1 MKEQTSI
8 VLMNFS
14 GIYEEE
20 RFWKEKQ
27 VSWID
32 AKDICGTNCYCD
44 DEAIAEINKRTE
56 SHSFAGIHFID
67 SGNYHYMTK
76 LWLAK
81 IEKPFALLVYDN
93 HTDMQPPAFGGIL
106 SCGGWIAASLEELE
120 NLKHVILIGPDEAA
134 YEQVEET
141 LKEKVTF
148 LSREKLQEMDDAE
161 VNRFL
166 TEALYEVCNWD
177 KIMSSQ
183 GGSEKISKELSGEI
197 LPLYIS
203 IDKDVLCPDDA
214 QTTWSQGDM
223 KLTTLLSSVKTVL
236 KCAKENDGKIA
247 GVDICGEADV
257 EAAHENEA
265 NDLANEKL
273 LEILTDFHSKAGW
286 GSDQAK

>member
-20 RFWKEKQ
+20 RFWKERQ

-56 SHSFAGIHFID
+56 NHSFAGIHFID

-76 LWLAK
+76 LWLTK
-81 IEKPFALLVYDN
+81 IKKPFALLVYDN

-106 SCGGWIAASLEELE
+106 SCGGWIAASLEELK
-120 NLKHVILIGPDEAA
+120 NLEHVILIGPDEAA
-134 YEQVEET
+134 YEQVEEE
-141 LKEKVTF
+141 LKEKVIF
-148 LSREKLQEMDDAE
+148 LSREKLQEMNDAE
-161 VNRFL
+161 ISRFL
-166 TEALYEVCNWD
+166 TEVLCET
-177 KIMSSQ
+177 
-183 GGSEKISKELSGEI
+183 

-203 IDKDVLCPDDA
+203 IDKDVVCPDDA

-223 KLTTLLSSVKTVL
+223 KLTTLLSGVKTVL
-236 KCAKENDGKIA
+236 ECAKKTGGEIV

-273 LEILTDFHSKAGW
+273 LEILNTYF
-286 GSDQAK
+286 

>member
-14 GIYEEE
+14 RIYEEE
-20 RFWKEKQ
+20 RFWKDRQ
-27 VSWID
+27 VSWIE
-32 AKDICGTNCYCD
+32 ARDICGTNCYCD

-76 LWLAK
+76 LWLTK

-93 HTDMQPPAFGGIL
+93 HTDMQPPAFGGLL
-106 SCGGWIAASLEELE
+106 SCGGWIVASLEELE

-148 LSREKLQEMDDAE
+148 LSREKLQEMNEAE
-161 VNRFL
+161 INRFL
-166 TEALYEVCNWD
+166 TETLHKVCYWD
-177 KIMSSQ
+177 KTMSSQ
-183 GGSEKISKELSGEI
+183 GESEKISKELSGEI

-223 KLTTLLSSVKTVL
+223 KLTTLLSGVKTVL
-236 KCAKENDGKIA
+236 ECAKKTGGEIV

-273 LEILTDFHSKAGW
+273 LEILNTYF
-286 GSDQAK
+286 

>member
-20 RFWKEKQ
+20 RFWKERL
-27 VSWID
+27 VFWID

-56 SHSFAGIHFID
+56 NHSFAGIHFID

-76 LWLAK
+76 LWLTK
-81 IEKPFALLVYDN
+81 IKKPFALLVYDN

-106 SCGGWIAASLEELE
+106 SCGGWIAASLEELK
-120 NLKHVILIGPDEAA
+120 NLEHVILIGPDEAA
-134 YEQVEET
+134 YEQVEEE
-141 LKEKVTF
+141 LKEKVIF
-148 LSREKLQEMDDAE
+148 LSREKLQEMNDAE
-161 VNRFL
+161 ISRFL
-166 TEALYEVCNWD
+166 TEVLCET
-177 KIMSSQ
+177 
-183 GGSEKISKELSGEI
+183 

-223 KLTTLLSSVKTVL
+223 SLTELKSCLEELQSFLKARKLPLQAADV
-236 KCAKENDGKIA
+236 
-247 GVDICGEADV
+247 CGEW
-257 EAAHENEA
+257 EPENGGEGSPA
-265 NDLANEKL
+265 GLDLANHEL
-273 LEILTDFHSKAGW
+273 LEVLKGFDYEK
-286 GSDQAK
+286 

>member
-20 RFWKEKQ
+20 RFWKERQ

-56 SHSFAGIHFID
+56 NYPTAGIHFID

-76 LWLAK
+76 LWLTK

-106 SCGGWIAASLEELE
+106 SCGGWIAASLEELK
-120 NLKHVILIGPDEAA
+120 NLEHVILIGPDEAA
-134 YEQVEET
+134 YEQVEEE
-141 LKEKVTF
+141 LKEKVIF
-148 LSREKLQEMDDAE
+148 LSREKLQEMNDAE
-161 VNRFL
+161 ISRFL
-166 TEALYEVCNWD
+166 TEVLCET
-177 KIMSSQ
+177 
-183 GGSEKISKELSGEI
+183 

-223 KLTTLLSSVKTVL
+223 SLTELKSCLEELQSFLKARKLPLQAADV
-236 KCAKENDGKIA
+236 
-247 GVDICGEADV
+247 CGEW
-257 EAAHENEA
+257 EPENGGEGSPA
-265 NDLANEKL
+265 GHDLANHEL
-273 LEILTDFHSKAGW
+273 LEVLKGFDYEK
-286 GSDQAK
+286 

>member
-20 RFWKEKQ
+20 KFWKERQ

-32 AKDICGTNCYCD
+32 ARDICGTNCYCD

-76 LWLAK
+76 LWLTK

-106 SCGGWIAASLEELE
+106 SCGGWIAASLEELK
-120 NLKHVILIGPDEAA
+120 NLEHVILIGPDEAA
-134 YEQVEET
+134 YEQVEEE

-148 LSREKLQEMDDAE
+148 LSREKLQEMDDSE

-166 TEALYEVCNWD
+166 TETLHKVCYWD

-183 GGSEKISKELSGEI
+183 GESEKISKELSGEI

-223 KLTTLLSSVKTVL
+223 KLTTLLSGVKTIL
-236 KCAKENDGKIA
+236 KCAKENDGKIV

-273 LEILTDFHSKAGW
+273 LEILNTYF
-286 GSDQAK
+286 

>member
-20 RFWKEKQ
+20 RFWKERQ

-56 SHSFAGIHFID
+56 NHSFAGIHFID

-76 LWLAK
+76 LWLTK
-81 IEKPFALLVYDN
+81 IEKPFALLTYDN

-106 SCGGWIAASLEELE
+106 SCGGWIAASLEELK
-120 NLKHVILIGPDEAA
+120 NLEHVILIGPDEAA
-134 YEQVEET
+134 YEQVEEE
-141 LKEKVTF
+141 LKEKVIF
-148 LSREKLQEMDDAE
+148 LSREKLQEMNDAE
-161 VNRFL
+161 ISRFL
-166 TEALYEVCNWD
+166 TEVLCET
-177 KIMSSQ
+177 
-183 GGSEKISKELSGEI
+183 

-223 KLTTLLSSVKTVL
+223 KLTTLLSGVKTVL
-236 KCAKENDGKIA
+236 ECAKKTGR
-247 GVDICGEADV
+247 VDLLGGTDVRVV
-257 EAAHENEA
+257 EAHEHLVAHFA
-265 NDLANEKL
+265 PQIAHIGTQGQRL
-273 LEILTDFHSKAGW
+273 
-286 GSDQAK
+286 